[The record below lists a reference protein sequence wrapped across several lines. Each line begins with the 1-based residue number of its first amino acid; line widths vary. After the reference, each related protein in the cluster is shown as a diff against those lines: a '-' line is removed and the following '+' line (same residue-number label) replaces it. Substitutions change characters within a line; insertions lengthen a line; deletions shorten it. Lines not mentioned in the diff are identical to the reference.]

1 MTMNK
6 KIIFSVL
13 ALPLSALLGFII
25 FVIILAIMSVVSGD
39 PNYLQNVRANEAQKT
54 TMVYVLF
61 GSVLVVYLLSALFIW
76 KRKNESPENA
86 QTTPWNYFAVFIMSS
101 LFGPGAGFL
110 VTWQNLLRMGKV
122 EEAKKFFMLGG
133 LVFLAICGA
142 LLFIS
147 SDGAKAV
154 GNIASMAFPV
164 WLYYTNQKQWQLNNP
179 NKAKFSWSILG
190 WSLLGLILAFIVVI
204 LLGLIIRK

>member
-25 FVIILAIMSVVSGD
+25 FVGILAIMSFVSGD
-39 PNYLQNVRANEAQKT
+39 PNYLHNVRTNEAQKT

-61 GSVLVVYLLSALFIW
+61 GSVLVVYLLSAFFIW
-76 KRKNESPENA
+76 KRKSEATNVQA
-86 QTTPWNYFAVFIMSS
+86 TPWNYFAVFIMSS

-122 EEAKKFFMLGG
+122 EEAKKFLMLGG
-133 LVFLAICGA
+133 LAFLAMCVA
-142 LLFIS
+142 LLFIP
-147 SDGAKAV
+147 SDGAKV
-154 GNIASMAFPV
+154 LGNIASMAFPV
-164 WLYYTNQKQWQLNNP
+164 WLYYTNQKQWQLDNP

-190 WSLLGLILAFIVVI
+190 WSLLGVSLLFIVVI
-204 LLGLIIRK
+204 LLGFIIHK